1 MRAIG
6 KSFPGVRA
14 LADVSIFVR
23 SGEVLA
29 LVGENGAGKSTLMK
43 ILSGAQPADTGE
55 IFIDGERVRIASPR
69 DAERLGI
76 GMIYQEFTLVPQF
89 DAVANIFLGKEPQ
102 RGPFLDD
109 AAARARAIEL
119 IAEFGIDIP
128 LDRPVGELSV
138 GIQQLVEIAKAL
150 AKNVRVLVMDEP
162 TAALSEREID
172 RLFEIVATLKS
183 KGVGI
188 VYISHRMEELARVA
202 DRVTVLRDGAS
213 IDTRA
218 ASAFPID
225 EILQA
230 MVGRPVDARFPDLPA
245 VAADAPIRLAV
256 AGLTARGVR
265 DVRFEVRAGEILG
278 LGGLVGAGRT
288 EILRAV
294 AGADPAAGS
303 VAVDGKA
310 LHARTPAGTI
320 AAGIAFVT
328 EDRKAQGLVLG
339 MSVLANTTLAH
350 LDRFARAFGWLNAP
364 AEERASETMVE
375 RLRIRTPNTAQL
387 VANLSGGTQQKV
399 VLAKWLLGEPRV
411 LLLDEPTRG
420 IDVAAKAEI
429 YELMVGLAKQ
439 GVAIVMVSSEL
450 PELLGMSH
458 RICVVRQG
466 SIVAEFSRA
475 EASPTNVIAAA
486 SGAAA

>member
-1 MRAIG
+1 MRSIG

-14 LADVSIFVR
+14 LSDVSISV
-23 SGEVLA
+23 SGGEVLA

-55 IFIDGERVRIASPR
+55 IFIDGERAHIASPR

-89 DAVANIFLGKEPQ
+89 DAVANILLGKELQ

-109 AAARARAIEL
+109 AEAHKRAAAL
-119 IAEFGIDIP
+119 VAEFGIEIP
-128 LDRPVGELSV
+128 LTRPVGELSV

-150 AKNVRVLVMDEP
+150 AKNVRLLVMDEP

-172 RLFEIVATLKS
+172 RLFEIVATLKA

-188 VYISHRMEELARVA
+188 VYISHRMEELARIA
-202 DRVTVLRDGAS
+202 DRVTVLRDGAT
-213 IDTRA
+213 IATRA
-218 ASAFPID
+218 VAEFPIE

-230 MVGRPVDARFPDLPA
+230 MVGRPVDARFPELPA
-245 VAADAPIRLAV
+245 LAADAPVRLSVEGLNAAAV
-256 AGLTARGVR
+256 RNVALS
-265 DVRFEVRAGEILG
+265 VRAGEIVG

-288 EILRAV
+288 EILRAI
-294 AGADPAAGS
+294 AGADRATG
-303 VAVDGKA
+303 AVSIDGA
-310 LHARTPAGTI
+310 PLRARTPNDAIEAGL
-320 AAGIAFVT
+320 AFVT

-350 LDRFARAFGWLNAP
+350 LDRFARALGWLDSD
-364 AEERASETMVE
+364 AEQRATETMVE

-429 YELMVGLAKQ
+429 YELMVGLARQ

-458 RICVVRQG
+458 RIYVVRQG
-466 SIVAEFSRA
+466 GVVATFSRG
-475 EASPTNVIAAA
+475 EATPTNVIAAA

>member
-1 MRAIG
+1 MRSIG

-14 LADVSIFVR
+14 LSDVSISV
-23 SGEVLA
+23 SGGEVLA

-55 IFIDGERVRIASPR
+55 IFIDGERAHIASPR

-89 DAVANIFLGKEPQ
+89 DAVANILLGKELQ

-109 AAARARAIEL
+109 AEAHKRAAAL
-119 IAEFGIDIP
+119 VAEFGIEIP
-128 LDRPVGELSV
+128 LTRPVGELSV

-150 AKNVRVLVMDEP
+150 AKNVRLLVMDEP
-162 TAALSEREID
+162 TAALSERDID
-172 RLFEIVATLKS
+172 RLFEIVATLKA

-188 VYISHRMEELARVA
+188 VYISHRMEELARIA
-202 DRVTVLRDGAS
+202 DRVTVLRDGAT
-213 IDTRA
+213 IATRA
-218 ASAFPID
+218 VAEFPIE

-230 MVGRPVDARFPDLPA
+230 MVGRPVDARFPELPA
-245 VAADAPIRLAV
+245 LAADAPVRLSVEGLNAAAV
-256 AGLTARGVR
+256 RNVALS
-265 DVRFEVRAGEILG
+265 VRAGEIVG

-288 EILRAV
+288 EILRAI
-294 AGADPAAGS
+294 AGADRATG
-303 VAVDGKA
+303 AVSIDGA
-310 LHARTPAGTI
+310 PLRARTPNDAIEAGL
-320 AAGIAFVT
+320 AFVT

-350 LDRFARAFGWLNAP
+350 LDRFARALGWLDSD
-364 AEERASETMVE
+364 AEQRATETMVE

-429 YELMVGLAKQ
+429 YELMVGLARQ

-458 RICVVRQG
+458 RIYVVRQG
-466 SIVAEFSRA
+466 GVVATFSRG
-475 EASPTNVIAAA
+475 EATPTNVIAAA